1 VIVTIVLARSKNV
14 GLKDITWAGAKKR
27 AAWNESWTMLR
38 DSKDLQIIA
47 AVIALAAMGAAL
59 IDQQLSMAIDEFVGE
74 AEGTHASITAL
85 LATVQIFT
93 LTVSFIVQIWLTSR
107 IHRYLGI
114 GVALLLLP
122 ISLGGTAVAMLLSQ
136 QL

>member
-1 VIVTIVLARSKNV
+1 MVIVTTVLARSKNV
-14 GLKDITWAGAKKR
+14 GLKDITWAGEKKR
-27 AAWNESWTMLR
+27 VAWNESWTMLR

-59 IDQQLSMAIDEFVGE
+59 VDQQLSMAIDEFVGE
-74 AEGTHASITAL
+74 GEGTHARITAL
-85 LATVQIFT
+85 LAT
-93 LTVSFIVQIWLTSR
+93 VQIWLTSR